1 MTVWYSRQIMDVGD
15 LAGELEIPQRWFL
28 AIQSMLA
35 HQMSLELPNVAMD
48 RIGYLEQQADKYL
61 LQAEMEERDRG
72 PIYLAPGI
80 QVYTR

>member
-1 MTVWYSRQIMDVGD
+1 MDVGQ
-15 LAGELEIPQRWFL
+15 LYGELEIPQRWFL
-28 AIQSMLA
+28 AVQSMLA
-35 HQMSLELPNVAMD
+35 HQMSLELPGVPLD
-48 RIGYLEQQADKYL
+48 RVTYLERQADKYL

>member
-1 MTVWYSRQIMDVGD
+1 MTVWYSRQVMDVGA
-15 LAGELEIPQRWFL
+15 LAGEIEIPQRWFL

-35 HQMSLELPNVAMD
+35 HQMSLELPNVD
-48 RIGYLEQQADKYL
+48 LNRTVYLEKQADKYL

>member
-1 MTVWYSRQIMDVGD
+1 
-15 LAGELEIPQRWFL
+15 
-28 AIQSMLA
+28 
-35 HQMSLELPNVAMD
+35 MSLELPGVPLD
-48 RIGYLEQQADKYL
+48 RVTYLERQADKYL

>member
-1 MTVWYSRQIMDVGD
+1 MDVGD
-15 LAGELEIPQRWFL
+15 LSGEIEIPQRWFL

>member
-1 MTVWYSRQIMDVGD
+1 
-15 LAGELEIPQRWFL
+15 
-28 AIQSMLA
+28 
-35 HQMSLELPNVAMD
+35 MSLELPNVD
-48 RIGYLEQQADKYL
+48 LNRTVYLEKQADKYL